1 MVNAGRTAA
10 GWLAGRALL
19 FVVALAVLVAA
30 DVARDDASWIRA
42 QAVSLLPDAR
52 NVADL
57 SRRRA
62 EALEAAGGWRREAN
76 ARLATAHELSTNE
89 LAHWL
94 AALDREIAELESK
107 RLEGLDLVLAAG
119 DPGRL
124 VEHTRSEAR
133 LQVLRW
139 TRDELHRLAA
149 LRAVTLSPREAADR
163 ARSAKAR
170 HVQATRDYRAA
181 RERFERYAR
190 EHPLA
195 ATVPFEMFGLSSD
208 DRAAYLD
215 HRRDYVAAAT
225 RLRNEKRDRD
235 RAEALLERLERAEPL
250 LARPLEGLA
259 PSVTEALDAVIESRQ
274 RSADAASR
282 GLAELWRRAGQ
293 VATTA
298 FWIVVGLTLLPVLLK
313 AFWYYVMAPLAARR
327 PPIRIAPGTTPTT
340 SPVDAEPSAASR
352 SAVSLDVR
360 LGERDELLVH
370 PEFLQSLATPG
381 TKSTRWLLDPSY
393 PLMSLASGMVA
404 LTCIRGAGQVYTV
417 SSRKDPLAEVAAID
431 VPAGARFVLQPRR
444 LVGVVQDPERPMRI
458 ASHWRLGLGAWITLQ
473 FRYLTFVG
481 PGRLLVAG
489 CRGVRREVAATGR
502 SIDQAAT
509 IGFSGELDYLP
520 RRSATFGAYLLG
532 INGLFDDA
540 FAGDGIYVYEE
551 MPYHGRRSGL
561 TGRGLEGVTDVLLQ
575 AFGI

>member
-52 NVADL
+52 SVADL
-57 SRRRA
+57 GLRRA
-62 EALEAAGGWRREAN
+62 EALEAAEGWRREAN
-76 ARLATAHELSTNE
+76 ARLATAHELPTNE
-89 LAHWL
+89 LAQWL
-94 AALDREIAELESK
+94 AALDGEIAELESK

-124 VEHTRSEAR
+124 VEHTRNEAR

-139 TRDELHRLAA
+139 TRDELRRLAA

-163 ARSAKAR
+163 ARSAKTR

-208 DRAAYLD
+208 DRTAYLD

-225 RLRNEKRDRD
+225 RLRNAKRDRD
-235 RAEALLERLERAEPL
+235 RAAALLEHLGQAEPL
-250 LARPLEGLA
+250 VARPLERLA

-293 VATTA
+293 VVTTA
-298 FWIVVGLTLLPVLLK
+298 FWIVVVLTLLPVLLK

-340 SPVDAEPSAASR
+340 SSLDAESP

-381 TKSTRWLLDPSY
+381 TKTTRWLLDPSY

-431 VPAGARFVLQPRR
+431 VPAGAQFVLQPRR
-444 LVGVVQDPERPMRI
+444 LVGVVQDRQRPMRI
-458 ASHWRLGLGAWITLQ
+458 ASHWRFGLSAWITLQ
-473 FRYLTFVG
+473 FRYLTFAG

-489 CRGVRREVAATGR
+489 CRGVRRELAAAGR

-509 IGFSGELDYLP
+509 IGFGGELDYLP

-540 FAGDGIYVYEE
+540 FAGEGIYVYEE